1 MGKSKRGRRAQP
13 GGRHPGGQL
22 KAEPADAVL
31 KWKRAKVLAEAQVID
46 PRWGST
52 IAQLVFFRRLTD
64 REAAAA
70 DRWAKWIGRHDRI
83 KGFPRRAC
91 ASPQYEA
98 GYGATADNVVTVTAG
113 DEAFL
118 GRFAQ
123 ARKAAIGAGGII
135 GVMALDDAAAL
146 NTSVGSIARLDRMK
160 AALQALLLH
169 WGM

>member
-1 MGKSKRGRRAQP
+1 MARSKRGRPAQP
-13 GGRHPGGQL
+13 GVRHPGGQL
-22 KAEPADAVL
+22 KAELANAVL

-52 IAQLVFFRRLTD
+52 IAQLVFFKRLTD

-70 DRWAKWIGRHDRI
+70 DRWAEWAGRHDRI
-83 KGFPRRAC
+83 KGFPRRTS

-98 GYGATADNVVTVTAG
+98 GYGVAADNVATLTAG

-135 GVMALDDAAAL
+135 GVMALDDAATL
-146 NTSVGSIARLDRMK
+146 NLSVGSIARLDRMK